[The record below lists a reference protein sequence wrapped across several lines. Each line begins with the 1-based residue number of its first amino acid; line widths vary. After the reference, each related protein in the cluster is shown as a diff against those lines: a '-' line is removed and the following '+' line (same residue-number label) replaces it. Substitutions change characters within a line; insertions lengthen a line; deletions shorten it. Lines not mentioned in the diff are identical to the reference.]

1 MGVGGSTAVW
11 KGLGKQDGHTQG
23 DKPRHRSVVVGAF
36 QGDAAS
42 SEALKGGCRVMGQ
55 GSGQRKQQVPVPG
68 REAGVGTEGSSE
80 QLALWGG
87 TGPALGVETPKLQVG
102 PPEATAGRGGGAG
115 AVRGASV
122 EAGRRR
128 RRPVTL

>member
-1 MGVGGSTAVW
+1 MG
-11 KGLGKQDGHTQG
+11 KGLGKQDGHTQC

-42 SEALKGGCRVMGQ
+42 SEALKGGCRVMGE

-80 QLALWGG
+80 RLALWGG
-87 TGPALGVETPKLQVG
+87 TGPALGVETPKLQVCR
-102 PPEATAGRGGGAG
+102 TRGHCGAG
-115 AVRGASV
+115 WGC
-122 EAGRRR
+122 GG
-128 RRPVTL
+128 L